1 MYLVNHVLD
10 KEVLSTGIL
19 VPDDEQD
26 YVTNA
31 ATGNGSIGAQ
41 VDLCKSIYGRVPT
54 VVLVDMF
61 DRGDV
66 FTAQNTLN
74 GVS

>member
-10 KEVLSTGIL
+10 KEILSTGVL
-19 VPDDEQD
+19 VPDDEAD
-26 YVTNA
+26 FTTNA

>member
-10 KEVLSTGIL
+10 EEIPLTDIV
-19 VPDDEQD
+19 VPDDDED
-26 YVTNA
+26 FTTNA

-61 DRGDV
+61 DRGNV